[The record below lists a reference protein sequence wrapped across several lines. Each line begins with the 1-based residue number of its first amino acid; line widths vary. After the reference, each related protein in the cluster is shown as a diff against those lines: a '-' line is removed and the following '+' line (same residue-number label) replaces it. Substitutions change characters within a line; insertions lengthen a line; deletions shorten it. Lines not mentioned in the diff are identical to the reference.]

1 MPALRRAACPL
12 HRLPAP
18 LLRRQPRFPQG
29 RPLRGGGRPLSSS
42 AAAAPRCELEYYS
55 AWFCPFAHRATLAL
69 EHHAPSGV
77 DYNWIEALGWSK
89 KDEEELDENS
99 GVRCGP
105 PHQGACSSCSP
116 GPRAVPSRCALHS
129 RRHDTQP
136 PPYSRANAA
145 SARPWHPH
153 CP

>member
-1 MPALRRAACPL
+1 MPALRRAARPL
-12 HRLPAP
+12 HRLPTP
-18 LLRRQPRFPQG
+18 LLRRQPRIPHPTRG
-29 RPLRGGGRPLSSS
+29 RPLSS

-105 PHQGACSSCSP
+105 PRQGT
-116 GPRAVPSRCALHS
+116 GPSRYALALCPAFS
-129 RRHDTQP
+129 P
-136 PPYSRANAA
+136 PHHAAVTYSRANVA
-145 SARPWHPH
+145 STRPCHPH

>member
-1 MPALRRAACPL
+1 MPALRRAAPAL
-12 HRLPAP
+12 RRLPAP
-18 LLRRQPRFPQG
+18 LLRRHPRIPHPTH
-29 RPLRGGGRPLSSS
+29 RGRPLSSS

-99 GVRCGP
+99 GVRGP
-105 PHQGACSSCSP
+105 P
-116 GPRAVPSRCALHS
+116 PRP
-129 RRHDTQP
+129 
-136 PPYSRANAA
+136 AA
-145 SARPWHPH
+145 AARPAPAL
-153 CP
+153 CPALSPPRHTAPTLQPRKRGQHAALAPTLPLTTGRCRCR

>member
-1 MPALRRAACPL
+1 MPALRRAARLL
-12 HRLPAP
+12 HRLPTP
-18 LLRRQPRFPQG
+18 LLRRQPRIAHPTH
-29 RPLRGGGRPLSSS
+29 RGRPLSSS
-42 AAAAPRCELEYYS
+42 SSATAASRCELEYYS

-105 PHQGACSSCSP
+105 PPRPAAARPPPTLC
-116 GPRAVPSRCALHS
+116 PRALPCTLAAQHTTATHS
-129 RRHDTQP
+129 RAD
-136 PPYSRANAA
+136 AA
-145 SARPWHPH
+145 STRPGHTH